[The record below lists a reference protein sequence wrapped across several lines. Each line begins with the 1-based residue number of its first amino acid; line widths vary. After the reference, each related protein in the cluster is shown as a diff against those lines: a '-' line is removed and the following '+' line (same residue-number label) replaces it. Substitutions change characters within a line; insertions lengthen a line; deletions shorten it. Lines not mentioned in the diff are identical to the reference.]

1 MQGFHEKSGINTNG
15 KNSPNDGTGMRV
27 NPSFSWGDGL
37 KPGRASDIMRRR
49 GFSKSFQSKVTEQT
63 WGVILMYRR
72 TITENHN
79 QELEQ

>member
-37 KPGRASDIMRRR
+37 KPGRAS
-49 GFSKSFQSKVTEQT
+49 GYCVLTSTFSIKPAEVSLLQQV
-63 WGVILMYRR
+63 
-72 TITENHN
+72 
-79 QELEQ
+79 